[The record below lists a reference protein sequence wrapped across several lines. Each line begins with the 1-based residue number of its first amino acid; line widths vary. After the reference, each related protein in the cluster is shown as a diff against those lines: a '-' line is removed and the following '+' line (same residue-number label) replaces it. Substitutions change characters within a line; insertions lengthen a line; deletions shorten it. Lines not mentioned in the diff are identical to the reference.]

1 VKRLSS
7 LFKRLKVFLRAG
19 IWDVPLESLN
29 GLKKAGVKFLKVILF
44 SMRKLKQD
52 QLLLRAPALAFF
64 SLLAVV
70 PLAALV
76 FGVAKGFGL
85 QEVLEKQIQEQMA
98 LPGDVQTMIL
108 EFART
113 TLQKAKGGWVA
124 GLGLVFLF
132 VSVTL
137 VLSGA
142 EASFNKIWGIRR
154 GRSLSVKVRDYFS
167 MIFIGTILLLV
178 SLGLTV
184 ALANAPSVFGY
195 LDRAVSFFL
204 SLVPYVIAWLMFAFL
219 IVFMPNRKVGLKT
232 GLVAGVIAGTLY
244 QLLLHFYIR
253 LQVTVSVY
261 NAIYGSFAAL
271 PLFLLWLQVSWICLL
286 VGAEI
291 SYSFENVGTMGLERD
306 PYKISTGTRR
316 MILLQIMHDIVKHF
330 EDPAKPPP
338 TSDRIARELGVSGQL
353 VNHFLEDLVEKGLI
367 SETLDKQNG
376 QTGYQPGV
384 PPRTLTV
391 HRILRTVEEE
401 GAVSVPVKEKP
412 SLHKIKKILNEMD
425 QAFERSSA
433 NVKIDSLD

>member
-1 VKRLSS
+1 MKGPAS
-7 LFKRLKVFLRAG
+7 LFRRLKAFLKAG
-19 IWDVPLESLN
+19 IWDVPLDSVN
-29 GLKKAGVKFLKVILF
+29 GLKRAGVKFLKVILF

-85 QEVLEKQIQEQMA
+85 QAVLEDQILEQMA

-108 EFART
+108 DFART
-113 TLQKAKGGWVA
+113 TLQKAKGGVVA

-137 VLSGA
+137 VFSSA

-154 GRSLSVKVRDYFS
+154 GRSLSVKIRDYFS

-195 LDRAVSFFL
+195 LDGAVSLFL
-204 SLVPYVIAWLMFAFL
+204 SLVPYLIVWLLFAFL
-219 IVFMPNRKVGLKT
+219 IVFMPNRKVGLKA
-232 GLVAGVIAGTLY
+232 GLMAGVIAGTLY

-306 PYKISTGTRR
+306 PYKISAGTRR
-316 MILLQIMHDIVKHF
+316 MLLLQIMHTIVKHF
-330 EDPAKPPP
+330 EDPSKPPP
-338 TSDRIARELGVSGQL
+338 TSDRIAGELGVSGQL
-353 VNHFLEDLVEKGLI
+353 VNHFLEDLVEKGLL
-367 SETLDKQNG
+367 SQTLDKRNG
-376 QTGYQPGV
+376 QPGYQPGV

-391 HRILRTVEEE
+391 HKILKTVEEE
-401 GAVSVPVKEKP
+401 GTAVLPVKERP
-412 SLHKIKKILNEMD
+412 SLHKIRKILSEMD
-425 QAFERSSA
+425 QAFESSSS